1 MLPLLALSIV
11 NLQPSLVAFEV
22 NTVAYYTGSIV
33 TTKSFIKYVPW
44 SERVVVVV
52 VVVVSV
58 ESYSV
63 ANIIN
68 NFT

>member
-1 MLPLLALSIV
+1 M
-11 NLQPSLVAFEV
+11 
-22 NTVAYYTGSIV
+22 

-44 SERVVVVV
+44 SERVVIVVV
-52 VVVVSV
+52 VVVIVVVSV